1 MPRKSIRTYYMRI
14 IAALSIGL
22 LLLLGAAYFYSTSTF
37 EQRSEKLVAQTEKAK
52 VISELSDSIT
62 NLFFRTRGFY
72 AFKLEHELKS
82 AHKELRKI
90 DELNNRLN
98 AIELTEK
105 EQQFTNEIK
114 GFVSNFEKVILPK
127 AVQLVDND
135 DYEGLRELSGAGTNL
150 SVNQFIK
157 YADQYEQQAK
167 DDRDEFYQKSEQQLN
182 QLYLAILLV
191 GIVVLL
197 FLVFFSWRVVSKLIS
212 PIESMTSA
220 TERYMSDQDVNYEP
234 EIREDELGSLS
245 RSFAGMMETIQVKEQ
260 ELLAQNEELLS
271 QQEELLSQQDEL
283 FNQKKQL
290 ESALT
295 EAHNSKTRLE
305 RYNGLSHQL
314 SFSDDAKGIATST
327 LNYLDTLFFI
337 DQGMIYLPSTNQHVL
352 QGFSEE
358 AFANYPDELAQ
369 AALERLKK
377 EPYFQVERV
386 LKDSSISYDFYAAP
400 HVTGQTFKALF
411 VLSSSSCEF
420 SAEDQAD
427 LFALASRVSFAI
439 DRIDQHEL
447 ISKERQLNRTILDNL
462 EEGIQFI
469 SMEGTP
475 VQVNQALSILID
487 HPSETLSQ
495 EDWKERMAELS
506 TNPEALTS
514 FINAS
519 LEDETSGLTETVYTV
534 KASEAKVISL
544 YGSPV
549 HYEGQRIGTLFV
561 HRDITQAFEVDKM
574 KTELVSTVS
583 HELRTPLSSI
593 LGFTELLIGKEMDST
608 RRSRYLDAIYKEAK
622 RLTSLINDF
631 LDVQRMES
639 GNQEYTMQEV
649 DIVDIA
655 QQTIQ
660 NFPAQDHHSI
670 ALQVNDEQT
679 ICMGDSDRLVQVFT
693 NLLSNAIK
701 FSPDGGDVRV
711 ALAQQG
717 NHLKVTVQDQG
728 LGIPADELK
737 HMFEKFYR
745 FDNTYRRKIGG
756 TGLGLAICRKIIEKH
771 GGEITVESEENVG
784 TAVSFTIPLK
794 PSPARLPERSDLP
807 AIVVVEDDPSI
818 ALLLEEELKAH
829 EYEVFHFHDVVSSFA
844 YAKKHQPDCMVIDL
858 MLQEELTGWDLIG
871 MLKGDVETRQI
882 PIIISSALERE
893 EELTRKFGI
902 SHYMTKPYPLRTLS
916 ETVAETLKVDD
927 GRILYPTNDE

>member
-1 MPRKSIRTYYMRI
+1 MRRKSIRTYYMRI

-22 LLLLGAAYFYSTSTF
+22 FLLLGAAYFYSTSMF
-37 EQRSEKLVAQTEKAK
+37 EHRSENLEAQTEKAK
-52 VISELSDSIT
+52 VIGELSDSISD
-62 NLFFRTRGFY
+62 LFFRTRGFY
-72 AFKLEHELKS
+72 AFKFEHELKL
-82 AHKELRKI
+82 ANEELLKI
-90 DELNNRLN
+90 DELNNRLST
-98 AIELTEK
+98 IELTKE
-105 EQQFTNEIK
+105 EQQFTTEIK
-114 GFVSNFEKVILPK
+114 GFISNFEKVILPK
-127 AVQLVDND
+127 AIKLVDDD
-135 DYEGLRELSGAGTNL
+135 DYEGLRELSSSGTNL

-157 YADQYEQQAK
+157 YADQYEKQAQEA
-167 DDRDEFYQKSEQQLN
+167 RDEFYQKSERQLN
-182 QLYLAILLV
+182 QLYVAILLV
-191 GIVVLL
+191 GVLSLL
-197 FLVFFSWRVVSKLIS
+197 FLIFFSWRVVSKLIS

-283 FNQKKQL
+283 FVQKKQL
-290 ESALT
+290 ESALE
-295 EAHNSKTRLE
+295 EARNSKIRLE

-327 LNYLDTLFFI
+327 LNYLDTLFLI
-337 DQGMIYLPSTNQHVL
+337 DHGMIYLPSTDQHVL
-352 QGFSEE
+352 QGDLDESY
-358 AFANYPDELAQ
+358 ASYPDLLTQ
-369 AALERLKK
+369 ATIDRLKA
-377 EPYFQVERV
+377 EPYFQLQRV
-386 LKDSSISYDFYAAP
+386 GEDGSITYEFYAAP
-400 HVTGQTFKALF
+400 HISGQTFNALF
-411 VLSSSSCEF
+411 VLSSSSLEF
-420 SAEDQAD
+420 SVEDQAD

-447 ISKERQLNRTILDNL
+447 ISKERQLNQTILDNL

-469 SMEGTP
+469 SMEDAS
-475 VQVNQALSILID
+475 VQVNQALSTLMD
-487 HPSETLSQ
+487 LPSESLSQ
-495 EDWKERMAELS
+495 QDWKERMAELS
-506 TNPEALTS
+506 SNPEALIS
-514 FINAS
+514 FINTS
-519 LEDETSGLTETVYTV
+519 LEDETPGLAETVYTV
-534 KASEAKVISL
+534 EGSEAKVISL

-549 HYEGQRIGTLFV
+549 YYEGQRIGTLFV
-561 HRDITQAFEVDKM
+561 HRDITKAFEVDKM

-593 LGFTELLIGKEMDST
+593 LGFTELLIGKEMDSS

-639 GNQEYTMQEV
+639 GNQEYRMQEV
-649 DIVDIA
+649 DIADIA

-660 NFPAQDHHSI
+660 NFSSQDNHSI
-670 ALQVNDEQT
+670 TLQVNDKPT
-679 ICMGDSDRLVQVFT
+679 ICMVDPDRIVQVFT

-711 ALAQQG
+711 TFTQQG
-717 NHLKVTVQDQG
+717 EHLKVTVQDKG
-728 LGIPADELK
+728 IGIPADELK

-745 FDNTYRRKIGG
+745 FDNTYRRNIGG

-771 GGEITVESEENVG
+771 GGEITVQSEENVG

-794 PSPARLPERSDLP
+794 LSQTRLSKRSGLP
-807 AIVVVEDDPSI
+807 AIVVVEDDASI

-829 EYEVFHFHDVVSSFA
+829 EYEVFQFQDVASSFA
-844 YAKKHQPDCMVIDL
+844 YAKKHHPDCMVIDL
-858 MLQEELTGWDLIG
+858 MLREELTGWDLIG
-871 MLKGDVETRQI
+871 MLKDDIETRHI

-902 SHYMTKPYPLRTLS
+902 SHYMTKPYPLRTLT

-927 GRILYPTNDE
+927 GRILYPTKDE

>member
-98 AIELTEK
+98 EIELTEK

-114 GFVSNFEKVILPK
+114 GFVSNFEQVTLPQ
-127 AVQLVDND
+127 AVELVDND

-197 FLVFFSWRVVSKLIS
+197 FLVFFSWRVVTKLIS
-212 PIESMTSA
+212 PIESMTTA

-283 FNQKKQL
+283 FIQKKQL

-295 EAHNSKTRLE
+295 EARNSKIRLE

-327 LNYLDTLFFI
+327 LNYLDTLFLV
-337 DQGMIYLPSTNQHVL
+337 DQGMIYLPSTKQHVL

-377 EPYFQVERV
+377 EPYFQVERI
-386 LKDSSISYDFYAAP
+386 LEDGSIAYDFYTAP

-411 VLSSSSCEF
+411 VLSSSSREF
-420 SAEDQAD
+420 SSEDQAD

-469 SMEGTP
+469 SMEGSP
-475 VQVNQALSILID
+475 VQVNQALSILIN

-495 EDWKERMAELS
+495 QDWKERMADLS
-506 TNPEALTS
+506 TNPESLTS

-519 LEDETSGLTETVYTV
+519 LEDETSGLAETVYTV
-534 KASEAKVISL
+534 KGSEAKVISL

-660 NFPAQDHHSI
+660 NFPAQNHHSI
-670 ALQVNDEQT
+670 ALQVNGEHT
-679 ICMGDSDRLVQVFT
+679 ICMGDPDRLVQVFT

-711 ALAQQG
+711 TLAQQG

-728 LGIPADELK
+728 IGIPADELK

>member
-1 MPRKSIRTYYMRI
+1 MRI
-14 IAALSIGL
+14 SASLSIGL
-22 LLLLGAAYFYSTSTF
+22 LLLLGAAYFYSTSMF

-52 VISELSDSIT
+52 IISELSDSIT
-62 NLFFRTRGFY
+62 DLFFRTRGFY
-72 AFKLEHELKS
+72 AFKLEHELKL
-82 AHKELRKI
+82 AHKEIRNI

-114 GFVSNFEKVILPK
+114 GFVSNFEKVILPQ
-127 AVQLVDND
+127 AVELVDND

-167 DDRDEFYQKSEQQLN
+167 DDRDEFYQKSEEQLN

-212 PIESMTSA
+212 PIESMTTA

-283 FNQKKQL
+283 FIQKKQL

-295 EAHNSKTRLE
+295 EARNSKIRLE

-327 LNYLDTLFFI
+327 LTYLDTLFLI

-369 AALERLKK
+369 TALERLKT
-377 EPYFQVERV
+377 EPSFQVERV
-386 LKDSSISYDFYAAP
+386 LEDGSIAYDFYAAP
-400 HVTGQTFKALF
+400 HVIGQTFKALF
-411 VLSSSSCEF
+411 VLSSSSREF

-469 SMEGTP
+469 SMEGSP

-487 HPSETLSQ
+487 QPSETVSQ
-495 EDWKERMAELS
+495 QDWKERMAELS

-519 LEDETSGLTETVYTV
+519 LEDETSGLAETIYTV
-534 KASEAKVISL
+534 KGSEAKVISL

-593 LGFTELLIGKEMDST
+593 LGFTELLIGKEMDSA

-670 ALQVNDEQT
+670 VLQVNDEQT
-679 ICMGDSDRLVQVFT
+679 RCMVDPDRLVQVFT

-711 ALAQQG
+711 TLAQQG
-717 NHLKVTVQDQG
+717 NHLKVTVQDEG
-728 LGIPADELK
+728 IGIPADELK

-794 PSPARLPERSDLP
+794 PAPARLPERSELP

-829 EYEVFHFHDVVSSFA
+829 EYEVFHFHDVVSSFD

-871 MLKGDVETRQI
+871 MLKGDAETRQI

-902 SHYMTKPYPLRTLS
+902 NHYMTKPYPLRTLS

-927 GRILYPTNDE
+927 GRILYPTSDE

>member
-1 MPRKSIRTYYMRI
+1 MRKKSIRTYYMRI

-22 LLLLGAAYFYSTSTF
+22 LLLLGAAYFYSTSMF
-37 EQRSEKLVAQTEKAK
+37 EQRSEELVAQTEKAE
-52 VISELSDSIT
+52 VISELSDSIS

-72 AFKLEHELKS
+72 AFKFEHELKL
-82 AHKELRKI
+82 AHEELRKI
-90 DELNNRLN
+90 DALNNRLN
-98 AIELTEK
+98 SIELTEE
-105 EQQFTNEIK
+105 EQQFTTEIH
-114 GFVSNFEKVILPK
+114 GFISNFEKVVLPK
-127 AVQLVDND
+127 AIEFVDND

-157 YADQYEQQAK
+157 YADQYEQQAQNAR
-167 DDRDEFYQKSEQQLN
+167 DDFYQKSERQLN
-182 QLYLAILLV
+182 QLYAAILFV
-191 GIVVLL
+191 GIAALL
-197 FLVFFSWRVVSKLIS
+197 FLIFFNWRVVRKLIS
-212 PIESMTSA
+212 PIESMTTA
-220 TERYMSDQDVNYEP
+220 TERYMTDQDVNYEP
-234 EIREDELGSLS
+234 IVREDELGSLS
-245 RSFAGMMETIQVKEQ
+245 RSFAGMMGTIQVKEQ

-283 FNQKKQL
+283 FVQKNQL
-290 ESALT
+290 EEALA
-295 EAHNSKTRLE
+295 EAKLAKVRLE

-327 LNYLDTLFFI
+327 LNYLDTLFVI
-337 DQGMIYLPSTNQHVL
+337 DQGMIYLPSTDQHVL

-358 AFANYPDELAQ
+358 AYASYPDDLAKE
-369 AALERLKK
+369 ALERLKT
-377 EPYFQVERV
+377 EPYFQIERESE
-386 LKDSSISYDFYAAP
+386 DGTIAYDFYTAP
-400 HVTGQTFKALF
+400 QFTGHTFKALF
-411 VLSSSSCEF
+411 VLSSSTREF
-420 SAEDQAD
+420 SPEDQAD
-427 LFALASRVSFAI
+427 LFALANRVSFAI

-447 ISKERQLNRTILDNL
+447 ISRERQLNQTILDNL

-469 SMEGTP
+469 SMESRP
-475 VQVNQALSILID
+475 VQVNQALSFLINQQA
-487 HPSETLSQ
+487 ETLEQ
-495 EDWKERMAELS
+495 QDWKERMAELS
-506 TNPEALTS
+506 TNPEALTT

-519 LEDETSGLTETVYTV
+519 LEDESTGLAETVYTV
-534 KASEAKVISL
+534 EGSEPKVITL

-593 LGFTELLIGKEMDST
+593 LGFTELLIGKEMDNT

-649 DIVDIA
+649 NIADIA
-655 QQTIQ
+655 QQTIH
-660 NFPAQDHHSI
+660 NFPNHENHSI
-670 ALQVNDEQT
+670 TLEANEHHP
-679 ICMGDSDRLVQVFT
+679 ICMGDPDRLIQVFT

-701 FSPDGGDVRV
+701 FSPDGGDVLV
-711 ALAQQG
+711 KLSEQG
-717 NHLKVTVQDQG
+717 DHLKVTIQDQG
-728 LGIPADELK
+728 IGIPADELK

-756 TGLGLAICRKIIEKH
+756 TGLGLAICRKIVEKH

-784 TAVSFTIPLK
+784 TAVSFTIPIK
-794 PSPARLPERSDLP
+794 PVQNRLPERSDLP

-829 EYEVFHFHDVVSSFA
+829 EYEVFQFQDVASSFA
-844 YAKKHQPDCMVIDL
+844 YAKKNKPDCMVIDL
-858 MLQEELTGWDLIG
+858 MLKEELKGWDLIG
-871 MLKGDVETRQI
+871 ILKDDAETRHI

-916 ETVAETLKVDD
+916 ETVATTLKAED
-927 GRILYPTNDE
+927 GRILYPTVE